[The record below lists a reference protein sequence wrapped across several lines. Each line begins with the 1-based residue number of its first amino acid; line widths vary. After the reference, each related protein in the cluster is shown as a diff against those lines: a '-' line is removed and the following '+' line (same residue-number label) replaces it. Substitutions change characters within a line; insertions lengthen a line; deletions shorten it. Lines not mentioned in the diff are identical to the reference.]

1 MVKQQQQQPHTK
13 IFVCDVTGIKTTYTY
28 NGSSIVNG
36 IRKAEFEYP
45 PGYLEAFSKK
55 EKRQD
60 TLPKTKRLYTNPATG
75 REVSYARAKAL
86 KII

>member
-1 MVKQQQQQPHTK
+1 MVKPYTK
-13 IFVCDVTGIKTTYTY
+13 TFVCDVTGIKTIYTY
-28 NGSSIVNG
+28 NRDSIVSG
-36 IRKAEFEYP
+36 MIKAEFEYP
-45 PGYLEAFSKK
+45 PGYLEAFNKK

-60 TLPKTKRLYTNPATG
+60 NLPKTKRLYLNPATG

>member
-1 MVKQQQQQPHTK
+1 MVKPYTK
-13 IFVCDVTGIKTTYTY
+13 TFVCDITGIKTTYTY
-28 NGSSIVNG
+28 NRDSIVSG
-36 IRKAEFEYP
+36 MIKAEFEYP

-55 EKRQD
+55 QKRED
-60 TLPKTKRLYTNPATG
+60 NLPKTKRLYVNPATG

>member
-1 MVKQQQQQPHTK
+1 MVKPYTK
-13 IFVCDVTGIKTTYTY
+13 TFVCDITGIKTIYTY
-28 NGSSIVNG
+28 NRDSIVSG
-36 IRKAEFEYP
+36 MIKAEFEYP
-45 PGYLEAFSKK
+45 PGYLEAFNKK

-60 TLPKTKRLYTNPATG
+60 NLPKTKRLYLNPATG